1 MGRRPRMNLRP
12 PPDPERR
19 AAALAAARAYAR
31 EQFARK
37 PFVPGETVIPASG
50 KFFDEDEVA
59 ALVDASLDFWLTA
72 GRYAD
77 SFEASLAA
85 RVGARFGFFV
95 NSGSSANLLAL
106 SALTAPELGVRAL
119 KRGDEV
125 IGTAASFPTTVNP
138 VLQNGMTPVLVDV
151 DIPTYN
157 ATADMVAEAISPKTK
172 AVMLAHTLG
181 NPFEAR
187 KIAALCAERGL
198 WLIED
203 CCDALGA
210 THAGRQVSSFG
221 DVGTFSFF
229 PAHQITTGE
238 GGAVVTS
245 KGALKRPL
253 ESFRDWGRDCWCPT
267 GQDNTCGKRFGWTL
281 GELPPGYDHKYTYS
295 NVGYNLK
302 ATDMQAAIGVVQ
314 LGRLD
319 GFVAARRKNFAALYA
334 GLKRHEEHLILP
346 KATAD
351 SEPSWFG
358 FPLTV
363 REGAPFERERLTSF
377 LESGRIGTRLLFAGN
392 IVRQPYFKDVA
403 HRRVGALERADQVM
417 RGTFWVGVHPS
428 IDEPRLAYMLER
440 FDSFF
445 ESL

>member
-1 MGRRPRMNLRP
+1 MSLKPA
-12 PPDPERR
+12 PDPERR
-19 AAALAAARAYAR
+19 AAALEAARAYAR
-31 EQFARK
+31 ERFAPQ
-37 PFVPGETVIPASG
+37 PFVPGKTHIPASG
-50 KFFDEDEVA
+50 KWFDEDEVA

-77 SFEASLAA
+77 AFEAQLAE
-85 RVGARFGFFV
+85 RLGARFAFFV

-106 SALTAPELGVRAL
+106 SALTAPELGERAL
-119 KRGDEV
+119 KAGDEV
-125 IGTAASFPTTVNP
+125 VVTAASFPTTVNP

-157 ATADMVAEAISPKTK
+157 ATAAMVAEALSPKTK

-181 NPFEAR
+181 NPFEAAKLR
-187 KIAALCAERGL
+187 ALCDEKGL

-210 THAGRQVSSFG
+210 THAGKLVSNFG

-229 PAHQITTGE
+229 PAHHITTGE

-245 KGALKRPL
+245 KGSLKRPL

-267 GQDNTCGKRFGWTL
+267 GKDNTCGKRFGWTL
-281 GELPPGYDHKYTYS
+281 GELPPGYDHKYTYT
-295 NVGYNLK
+295 NIGYNLK
-302 ATDMQAAIGVVQ
+302 ATDMQAAVGTVQ
-314 LGRLD
+314 LNRLD
-319 GFVAARRKNFAALYA
+319 RFVAARRRNFEALSA

-363 REGAPFERERLTSF
+363 KDSAPFQRERLTAF
-377 LESGRIGTRLLFAGN
+377 LEEAKIATRLLFAGN
-392 IVRQPYFKDVA
+392 IARQPYFKNVP
-403 HRRVGALERADQVM
+403 HRRVGELTRADQVM

-428 IDEPRLAYMLER
+428 IDAERVDYMLAAFEK
-440 FDSFF
+440 FF
-445 ESL
+445 KAL

>member
-1 MGRRPRMNLRP
+1 MSLRP
-12 PPDPERR
+12 APDPERR
-19 AAALAAARAYAR
+19 ASALEAARAYAR
-31 EQFARK
+31 ERFAPK
-37 PFVPGETVIPASG
+37 PFVPGETHIPASG
-50 KFFDEDEVA
+50 KWFDEEEVA

-77 SFEASLAA
+77 AFEADLAA

-106 SALTAPELGVRAL
+106 SALTAPELGDRAL
-119 KRGDEV
+119 RPGDEV
-125 IGTAASFPTTVNP
+125 VVTAASFPTTVNP
-138 VLQNGMTPVLVDV
+138 VLQNGLTPVLVDV
-151 DIPTYN
+151 HIPTYN

-181 NPFEAR
+181 NPFEAA
-187 KIAALCAERGL
+187 KLAALCAEKGL
-198 WLIED
+198 WLVED

-210 THAGRQVSSFG
+210 THAGRPVSSFG

-229 PAHQITTGE
+229 PAHHITTGE

-267 GQDNTCGKRFGWTL
+267 GKDNTCGKRFGWTL
-281 GELPPGYDHKYTYS
+281 GELSPGYDHKYTYS
-295 NVGYNLK
+295 NIGYNLK
-302 ATDMQAAIGVVQ
+302 ATDMQAAVGVVQ
-314 LGRLD
+314 LRRLD
-319 GFVAARRKNFAALYA
+319 AFVAARRRNFAALHA
-334 GLKRHEEHLILP
+334 GLKRHEAHLILP
-346 KATAD
+346 ETTAD

-363 REGAPFERERLTSF
+363 REGAPFKRERLTSF
-377 LESGRIGTRLLFAGN
+377 LESGKIGTRLLFAGN

-403 HRRVGALERADQVM
+403 YRRVGALERADQVM
-417 RGTFWVGVHPS
+417 HGTFWIGVHPS
-428 IDEPRLAYMLER
+428 IDELRLAYMLER
-440 FDSFF
+440 FDAFF
-445 ESL
+445 NSL